1 MIAKYKKIIKQN
13 ISEIRLTL
21 VVFYN
26 IIHSIF
32 GANLFAIRRE
42 IMAELFITAA
52 GKAEKEERLRYLKNE
67 KRPEVLEKLKVARDF
82 GDLSENAEYDA
93 AKKEQSILETEIA
106 SIEETL
112 RKAKIIDSTD
122 VTMDTVGVGNV
133 VTVFDEDFG
142 EEDTYTIV
150 GVIESDPNRNLVSN
164 ESPIGSGLMGK
175 KVGDIAEITTPGGV
189 IKMKILKIS

>member
-1 MIAKYKKIIKQN
+1 
-13 ISEIRLTL
+13 
-21 VVFYN
+21 
-26 IIHSIF
+26 
-32 GANLFAIRRE
+32 
-42 IMAELFITAA
+42 MAELFITAA

-112 RKAKIIDSTD
+112 RKARIIESSD
-122 VTMDTVGVGNV
+122 VQKDTVGVGNV

-175 KVGDIAEITTPGGV
+175 RVGDTAEITTPGGI

>member
-1 MIAKYKKIIKQN
+1 
-13 ISEIRLTL
+13 
-21 VVFYN
+21 
-26 IIHSIF
+26 
-32 GANLFAIRRE
+32 
-42 IMAELFITAA
+42 MAELFITAA

-112 RKAKIIDSTD
+112 RKAKIIESTD

-133 VTVFDEDFG
+133 VTVYDEDFG
-142 EEDTYTIV
+142 
-150 GVIESDPNRNLVSN
+150 
-164 ESPIGSGLMGK
+164 
-175 KVGDIAEITTPGGV
+175 
-189 IKMKILKIS
+189 